1 SGNAA
6 VQTTRDIEHDVT
18 TPEITIDVVAV
29 DDIINATEDDS
40 PVTIS
45 GTTTDVEDG
54 QVATVTLNG
63 TTYSPIVTG
72 NVWTFDITAIEA
84 QALDATET
92 ITADVSNASGNA
104 AVQATRDIE
113 HDVTTPVITIDV
125 VAVDDIINATED
137 DSPVTISGTTTDVED
152 GQIATVILNGTTY
165 SPIVTGNTW
174 SFDITATE
182 AQALDAS
189 ETITADVSNAS
200 GNVAVQTTRDIQ
212 HDTSLP
218 TIAIN
223 VVAVDDIINA
233 TEDDSPVTISGT
245 TTDVEDGQ
253 IATVILNGTTYSPV
267 VTGNTWSFDI
277 TATEAQAL
285 DATET
290 ITADVNNASGNAAV
304 QATKDIEHDVTT
316 PVITIDV
323 VAVDDIIN
331 ATEDDSPVTISG
343 TTTNVEDGQIAT
355 VTLNGTTY
363 SPIVTGNTW
372 SFDITALEAQA
383 LDATETITADVSNAS
398 GNAAVQATRDIE
410 HDTGL
415 PTIAI
420 NVVAVDDIINA
431 TEDDSPVT
439 ISGTTTDVEDGQIA
453 SITLN
458 GTTYSPI
465 VTGNTWT

>member
-1 SGNAA
+1 
-6 VQTTRDIEHDVT
+6 
-18 TPEITIDVVAV
+18 
-29 DDIINATEDDS
+29 S

-54 QVATVTLNG
+54 QIASITLNG

-72 NVWTFDITAIEA
+72 NTWTFDITALEA

-152 GQIATVILNGTTY
+152 GQIATVILNGVTY
-165 SPIVTGNTW
+165 SPIVTAGVWT
-174 SFDITATE
+174 FDITALE
-182 AQALDAS
+182 AQALDAT

-200 GNVAVQTTRDIQ
+200 GNAATQATRDIE
-212 HDTSLP
+212 HDVTTP
-218 TIAIN
+218 VITID

-267 VTGNTWSFDI
+267 VTGNVWTFDITATEAQALDATETITADVSNASGNAAVQTTRDIKHDVTTPVITIDVVAVDDIINATEDDSPVTISGTTTDVEDGQIATVILNGTTYSPVVTGNVWTFDI

-304 QATKDIEHDVTT
+304 QTTRDIEHDVTT

-343 TTTNVEDGQIAT
+343 TTTDVEDGQIVT

-363 SPIVTGNTW
+363 SPTVTGNVWT
-372 SFDITALEAQA
+372 FDITALEAQA

-398 GNAAVQATRDIE
+398 GNAAVQATRD
-410 HDTGL
+410 
-415 PTIAI
+415 
-420 NVVAVDDIINA
+420 
-431 TEDDSPVT
+431 
-439 ISGTTTDVEDGQIA
+439 
-453 SITLN
+453 
-458 GTTYSPI
+458 
-465 VTGNTWT
+465 